1 MQKLNFNYYIKD
13 VFKYYIKH
21 KMFEIYLYTYWIFQ
35 LESTWC
41 LSLNML
47 ADNKDKCIATCV
59 DYWFLPI
66 RLVYLDGNIIVLC
79 YLAKVSI
86 LQIHCKILCAK
97 V

>member
-1 MQKLNFNYYIKD
+1 
-13 VFKYYIKH
+13 
-21 KMFEIYLYTYWIFQ
+21 MFEIYLYTYWIFQ

-66 RLVYLDGNIIVLC
+66 RLACLFC
-79 YLAKVSI
+79 CLAKVSI